1 MNTPYIETAVA
12 ISEATSNTTRVAMG
26 VVTDVAL
33 TTIVKIDFSIDVA
46 AAIVD
51 GTWTATAIA
60 TTAATAEATL
70 WP

>member
-1 MNTPYIETAVA
+1 MNTRYIGTAV
-12 ISEATSNTTRVAMG
+12 IEATSNTTKVALG

-51 GTWTATAIA
+51 GAWTATAGA
-60 TTAATAEATL
+60 TTAATAEATQ